1 MDSLKELFASPFT
14 GTDDDIDPTTK
25 EGKEVL
31 SQPPATKW
39 ELWGYYL
46 YYNGVCINEIGAL
59 PYESHELLTRYYTG

>member
-1 MDSLKELFASPFT
+1 MDLKESFFTSPFNS
-14 GTDDDIDPTTK
+14 TDDEIDPNTD

-46 YYNGVCINEIGAL
+46 YYNGVCTS
-59 PYESHELLTRYYTG
+59 SHCT

>member
-1 MDSLKELFASPFT
+1 MVSFKNGFFASPFNS
-14 GTDDDIDPTTK
+14 TDDEIDPTTE

-46 YYNGVCINEIGAL
+46 YYNGVCMHI
-59 PYESHELLTRYYTG
+59 LLS